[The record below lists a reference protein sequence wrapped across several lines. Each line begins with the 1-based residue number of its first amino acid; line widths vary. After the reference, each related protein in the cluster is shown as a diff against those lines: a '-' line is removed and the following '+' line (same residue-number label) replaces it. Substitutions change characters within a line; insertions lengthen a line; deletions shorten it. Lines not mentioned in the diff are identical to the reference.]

1 MLSSNSSKKT
11 DMAKTN
17 VESDSNAINIIGVGT
32 EITGD
37 INTNGDIRID
47 GFLSGNIV
55 TEGKLVVGET
65 GKIKGEIHCKNS
77 EVLGM
82 IEGKI
87 QVKELVTLKSSARIY
102 GDIVTQKLSIEP
114 GSLFTGNCNMNED
127 AVKDVKTD
135 KQSTGQKFSR
145 DVKGSKESKDT
156 KGPGSEKPS

>member
-1 MLSSNSSKKT
+1 
-11 DMAKTN
+11 MAKTN
-17 VESDSNAINIIGVGT
+17 VENDSNAINIIGVGT
-32 EITGD
+32 EINGD

-47 GFLSGNIV
+47 GFLSGNIF

-65 GKIKGEIHCKNS
+65 GKIKGEVHCKNT

-127 AVKDVKTD
+127 ALADVKSD
-135 KQSTGQKFSR
+135 KKGSGSKFS
-145 DVKGSKESKDT
+145 KGFKDNKESKE
-156 KGPGSEKPS
+156 KGEEKSS

>member
-1 MLSSNSSKKT
+1 MLSSNSSKNR

-17 VESDSNAINIIGVGT
+17 VENDSNAINIIGVGT

-47 GFLSGNIV
+47 GFLSGNVI

-82 IEGKI
+82 VEGKI
-87 QVKELVTLKSSARIY
+87 KVQELVTLKSSARIY

-127 AVKDVKTD
+127 AVKDVKPE
-135 KQSTGQKFSR
+135 KKSAGQKFFKDSKEP
-145 DVKGSKESKDT
+145 KGSKDSQ
-156 KGPGSEKPS
+156 GPGQGKSS

>member
-1 MLSSNSSKKT
+1 
-11 DMAKTN
+11 MAKTN
-17 VESDSNAINIIGVGT
+17 VENDSNAINIIGVGT
-32 EITGD
+32 EINGD

-47 GFLSGNIV
+47 GFLSGNIF

-65 GKIKGEIHCKNS
+65 GKIKGEVHCKNT

-102 GDIVTQKLSIEP
+102 GDIITQKLSIEP

-127 AVKDVKTD
+127 ALADVKSD
-135 KQSTGQKFSR
+135 KKGSGSKFSR
-145 DVKGSKESKDT
+145 GFKDQKDSKESKE
-156 KGPGSEKPS
+156 KGEEKSS

>member
-1 MLSSNSSKKT
+1 MLKSNSSKNR

-17 VESDSNAINIIGVGT
+17 VENDSNAINIIGVGT

-37 INTNGDIRID
+37 VNTNGDIRID
-47 GFLSGNIV
+47 GFLSGNVI

-65 GKIKGEIHCKNS
+65 GKIKGEVNCKNT

-87 QVKELVTLKSSARIY
+87 KVRELVTLKSSARIY

-127 AVKDVKTD
+127 AVKDVKTG
-135 KQSTGQKFSR
+135 KKSEGQKFSKESKEF
-145 DVKGSKESKDT
+145 KGSKD
-156 KGPGSEKPS
+156 PGQGKPS

>member
-1 MLSSNSSKKT
+1 MLKSNSSKNK

-17 VESDSNAINIIGVGT
+17 VENDSNAINIIGVGT

-37 INTNGDIRID
+37 VNTNGDIRID
-47 GFLSGNIV
+47 GFLSGNVV

-65 GKIKGEIHCKNS
+65 GKIKGEVHCKNS

-82 IEGKI
+82 VEGKI
-87 QVKELVTLKSSARIY
+87 KVRELVTLKSSARIY

-127 AVKDVKTD
+127 AVKNVQSGKSGKRAE
-135 KQSTGQKFSR
+135 KQQ
-145 DVKGSKESKDT
+145 EQT
-156 KGPGSEKPS
+156 KGEQKGDQKGFKSS

>member
-1 MLSSNSSKKT
+1 
-11 DMAKTN
+11 MAKTN
-17 VESDSNAINIIGVGT
+17 VENDSNAINIIGVGT

-37 INTNGDIRID
+37 VNTNGDIRID
-47 GFLSGNIV
+47 GFLSGNVI

-65 GKIKGEIHCKNS
+65 GKIKGEVHCKNS

-87 QVKELVTLKSSARIY
+87 KVRELVTLKSSARIY

-127 AVKDVKTD
+127 AVKDVKTG
-135 KQSTGQKFSR
+135 KKAEGQKFQKESKEF
-145 DVKGSKESKDT
+145 KGSKDS
-156 KGPGSEKPS
+156 GQQKPS

>member
-1 MLSSNSSKKT
+1 MLKSNSSKNR

-17 VESDSNAINIIGVGT
+17 VDNDSNAINIIGVGT

-37 INTNGDIRID
+37 VNTNGDIRID
-47 GFLSGNIV
+47 GFLSGNVV

-65 GKIKGEIHCKNS
+65 GKIKGEVHCKNS

-87 QVKELVTLKSSARIY
+87 KVRELVTLKSSARIY

-114 GSLFTGNCNMNED
+114 GSVFTGNCNMNED
-127 AVKDVKTD
+127 AVKDVKTG
-135 KQSTGQKFSR
+135 KKSEGQKFFK
-145 DVKGSKESKDT
+145 DSKESKGSKDT
-156 KGPGSEKPS
+156 KDPGQGKSF

>member
-1 MLSSNSSKKT
+1 MLSSNSSKNR

-17 VESDSNAINIIGVGT
+17 VENDSNAINIIGVGT

-37 INTNGDIRID
+37 VNTNGDIRID
-47 GFLSGNIV
+47 GFLSGNIF

-65 GKIKGEIHCKNS
+65 GKIKGEVHCKNT

-87 QVKELVTLKSSARIY
+87 QVKELVTLKASARIY

-127 AVKDVKTD
+127 ALADVKTE
-135 KQSTGQKFSR
+135 KKGSGSKFS
-145 DVKGSKESKDT
+145 KGFKDPKESRESGE
-156 KGPGSEKPS
+156 KGEGKSS

>member
-1 MLSSNSSKKT
+1 MNPSNSSKKSN
-11 DMAKTN
+11 MAKN
-17 VESDSNAINIIGVGT
+17 NNMENDSNAINIIGVGT

-47 GFLSGNIV
+47 GFLSGNII

-65 GKIKGEIHCKNS
+65 GKIKGEVDCKNS

-87 QVKELVTLKSSARIY
+87 KVKELLTLKSSARIY
-102 GDIVTQKLSIEP
+102 GDMITKKLSIEP

-127 AVKDVKTD
+127 ALADVRPKE
-135 KQSTGQKFSR
+135 QQFQE
-145 DVKGSKESKDT
+145 KGKSKEQKSA
-156 KGPGSEKPS
+156 

>member
-1 MLSSNSSKKT
+1 MLSSNSSKNR

-17 VESDSNAINIIGVGT
+17 VENDSNAINIIGVGT

-37 INTNGDIRID
+37 VNTNGDIRID
-47 GFLSGNIV
+47 GFLSGNIY

-65 GKIKGEIHCKNS
+65 GKIKGEIHCKNT

-82 IEGKI
+82 IEGKV

-127 AVKDVKTD
+127 ALADVKTD
-135 KQSTGQKFSR
+135 KKGSGSKFSR
-145 DVKGSKESKDT
+145 GFKDNKENKESRE
-156 KGPGSEKPS
+156 KGEEKST

>member
-1 MLSSNSSKKT
+1 MLKSNSSKNR

-17 VESDSNAINIIGVGT
+17 VENDSNAINIIGVGT

-37 INTNGDIRID
+37 VNTNGDIRID
-47 GFLSGNIV
+47 GFLSGNVV

-87 QVKELVTLKSSARIY
+87 KVRELVTLKSSARIY

-127 AVKDVKTD
+127 AVKDVKTG
-135 KQSTGQKFSR
+135 KKSEGQKFS
-145 DVKGSKESKDT
+145 KESKEFKGP
-156 KGPGSEKPS
+156 KGPGQEKSS

>member
-1 MLSSNSSKKT
+1 MLSSNSSKNR

-17 VESDSNAINIIGVGT
+17 VENDSNAINIIGVGT

-65 GKIKGEIHCKNS
+65 GKIKGEINCKNS

-87 QVKELVTLKSSARIY
+87 KVKELVTLKSSARIY

-127 AVKDVKTD
+127 ALADVKPD
-135 KQSTGQKFSR
+135 KKSTGQQF
-145 DVKGSKESKDT
+145 SKESKGFKDS
-156 KGPGSEKPS
+156 KESEGEKPA

>member
-1 MLSSNSSKKT
+1 
-11 DMAKTN
+11 MAKTN
-17 VESDSNAINIIGVGT
+17 VENDSNAINIIGVGT

-47 GFLSGNIV
+47 GFLSGNIY

-65 GKIKGEIHCKNS
+65 GKIKGEIHCKNT

-102 GDIVTQKLSIEP
+102 GDIITQKLSIEP
-114 GSLFTGNCNMNED
+114 GSLFTGNCNMNEETL
-127 AVKDVKTD
+127 ADVKSD
-135 KQSTGQKFSR
+135 KKGSGSKFSR
-145 DVKGSKESKDT
+145 GFKDKDNKESKE
-156 KGPGSEKPS
+156 KGEEKSS

>member
-1 MLSSNSSKKT
+1 MAKT
-11 DMAKTN
+11 NIDMAKTN
-17 VESDSNAINIIGVGT
+17 MENESNAINLIGVGT

-47 GFLSGNIV
+47 GFLSGNIM
-55 TEGKLVVGET
+55 TDGKLVVGET
-65 GKIKGEIHCKNS
+65 GKIKGEIDCKNS

-87 QVKELVTLKSSARIY
+87 KVKELLSLKASARIY

-127 AVKDVKTD
+127 AIKNVQSGKSGKRAE
-135 KQSTGQKFSR
+135 KQQ
-145 DVKGSKESKDT
+145 EQT
-156 KGPGSEKPS
+156 KGDQKGEQKGFKSS